1 MKKGKLGIPN
11 LEVFGQTMVALA
23 AQNKGLLAVTS
34 DSRGSGKL
42 VPFGEKYPEQIVET
56 GIAEQ
61 NLVGVAAGLASCGK
75 KVFAVSPS
83 CFLSARSLEQIKNDV
98 CYSNWPVKLIG
109 ISAGVSYGNLGSTHH
124 STHDLAVLRA
134 IHNITIVVPA
144 DNFETEQAIRQA
156 VDYPHPIFI
165 RMGKK
170 PMYHLHE
177 KDTIFE
183 FGKAI
188 RVREGRDLAF
198 VATGETVQRAWF
210 AAEQLAKEQGIQARV
225 ISMHTVKPL
234 DEEVVLKAARECG
247 ALITV
252 EEHRL
257 AGGLGEA
264 CATVLMEAGLSLPFR
279 RIGIPDEYTVTGSQF
294 EILDHYGISAEGLA
308 KAGLAL
314 LKKAEIPTN

>member
-1 MKKGKLGIPN
+1 M
-11 LEVFGQTMVALA
+11 EMLA
-23 AQNKGLLAVTS
+23 AQDKNIIAVTS

-83 CFLSARSLEQIKNDV
+83 CFLTARSLEQIKNDV
-98 CYSNWPVKLIG
+98 CYSNHPVKLIG

-156 VDYPHPIFI
+156 ADFPHPIFI

-170 PMYHLHE
+170 PMYHLHKE
-177 KDTIFE
+177 DAVFE

-188 RVREGRDLAF
+188 TVRAGRDLVF

-210 AAEQLAKEQGIQARV
+210 AAEQLATEHGIQARV
-225 ISMHTVKPL
+225 ISMHTIKPL
-234 DEEVVLKAARECG
+234 DEETVCRAAREC
-247 ALITV
+247 AAMITV

-264 CATVLMEAGLSLPFR
+264 CAAVLMKAGISIPFR
-279 RIGIPDEYTVTGSQF
+279 SIGFPDEYTVTGSQF
-294 EILDHYGISAEGLA
+294 EILDHYGICADGLV
-308 KAGLAL
+308 KAAHTILE
-314 LKKAEIPTN
+314 KEKTRSN